1 MSDYTFNLPVGKFF
15 LQINTKAE
23 RLHDR
28 LVEWYQHVSNH
39 SDQKLGS
46 INIVVTDDD
55 YSVNPIQSETNW
67 DGNRC
72 LFLASGCEG
81 WIDLADPITLRL
93 NSNTSLQ
100 SVEFFL
106 RVVTAVRIF
115 SLGGLLVHAAG
126 IAREGQGYLFTGY
139 SGAGK
144 TTVCRLSDE
153 FSVLNDDMVILSPT
167 ESGWQIS
174 ATPFTNPTQV
184 LPGSGTV
191 KLHKILHLN
200 QARQHELKQV
210 SNAKAVAELLT
221 HIPVISQSPQHIP
234 ALMSRC
240 VEITHTTEVQELHF
254 LPDKDFWKLL

>member
-1 MSDYTFNLPVGKFF
+1 MRDYTFNLPVGEFF
-15 LQINTKAE
+15 LEINTQAE

-28 LVEWYQHVSNH
+28 LVEWYKHAPNH

-46 INIVVTDDD
+46 IKIVVTDDD
-55 YSVNPIQSETNW
+55 YSANPLQSETKW

-72 LFLASGCEG
+72 LFSASGCEG

-93 NSNTSLQ
+93 NPNTSLQ

-115 SLGGLLVHAAG
+115 SLGGMLVHAAG
-126 IAREGQGYLFTGY
+126 IARNESGFLFTGY

-153 FSVLNDDMVILSPT
+153 FTVLNDDMVILSPS
-167 ESGWQIS
+167 EFGWQIS

-184 LPGSGTV
+184 RPGSGTV
-191 KLHKILHLN
+191 KLQKILHLK

-221 HIPVISQSPQHIP
+221 HIPVISQSPQHVPTLIN
-234 ALMSRC
+234 RC
-240 VEITHTTEVQELHF
+240 VKIIHTTMVQELHF
-254 LPDKDFWKLL
+254 LPDKEFWKLL